1 MPGRYGSIAKAYIDD
16 DTQSV
21 GGNTTPNPLALNLHV
36 LTYDS
41 NRHLTQANDATKKN
55 LRTYLSQ
62 YRMLTDAINIKDG
75 YIINVGVEFEIV
87 ALPNYGARE
96 VLLKC
101 IDRLKKHFNIDNWQ
115 IGQPIIKKDI
125 IQLLALTEGVQ
136 SVIGDILITNKWRTS
151 KGYSGNV
158 YNIDVAT
165 LNDVVYPSFDPSI
178 FEVKYPDKDI
188 VGKVSS
194 Y

>member
-96 VLLKC
+96 TLLKC
-101 IDRLKKHFNIDNWQ
+101 INRLKDFFHIDKWQ
-115 IGQPIIKKDI
+115 IGQPIVKRDI
-125 IQLLALTEGVQ
+125 IQTLSLTEGVQ
-136 SVIGDILITNKWRTS
+136 SVVGELIITNKYRAS
-151 KGYSGNV
+151 QGYSGNV
-158 YNIDVAT
+158 YNIEEAT
-165 LNDVVYPSFDPSI
+165 LDDVVYPSFDPSI
-178 FEVKYPDKDI
+178 FEIKNPDTDI
-188 VGKVSS
+188 IGKVSS